1 MLKPT
6 SETLHVGDTAPDFE
20 LPTVERRTLRLA
32 DYHGKPLALIFIR
45 GTW

>member
-6 SETLHVGDTAPDFE
+6 SETLKAGDIPPDFE
-20 LPTVERRTLRLA
+20 LPTVERQTIRLA
-32 DYHGKPLALIFIR
+32 DYQGKPLALIFIR

>member
-6 SETLHVGDTAPDFE
+6 SDTLKTGDAAPAFE
-20 LPTVERRTLRLA
+20 LPTA
-32 DYHGKPLALIFIR
+32 DRKSIQLSDFRGKRLALIFIR

>member
-6 SETLHVGDTAPDFE
+6 SDTLKTGNPAPEFD
-20 LPTVERRTLRLA
+20 LPTADRKLVRLSDFRGKRLA
-32 DYHGKPLALIFIR
+32 LMFIR

>member
-6 SETLHVGDTAPDFE
+6 SDILKTGDAAPQFE
-20 LPTVERRTLRLA
+20 LPTADRDIVRLS
-32 DYHGKPLALIFIR
+32 DFRGRSLALIFIR